1 MVKPTLRPQADV
13 SGDRI
18 CRQIVGLLRELVNI
32 AAVQRGNVHPIGA
45 VLTVTDV
52 V

>member
-1 MVKPTLRPQADV
+1 MQPGVRPQTHV
-13 SGDRI
+13 SGVCI

-32 AAVQRGNVHPIGA
+32 AAVECGNVHPIGA
-45 VLTVTDV
+45 VLTVADV